1 MNPAKV
7 SGPYSIPV
15 KLIKIV
21 KSPVS
26 EPLSNIINDSFITGV
41 FPGKLKISRVNPLH
55 KKESS
60 LDPNNYRPVS
70 LLSIFSKIYEKV
82 MYTRLY
88 KFLEN
93 SNLFY
98 SKQFGFRSKHSTNH
112 ALISISENI
121 KNSID
126 NGKFGCGIFLDLK
139 KAFDTV
145 NHNIL
150 LDKMEYYGVRG
161 NALKWFQSYL
171 ENSKQFVSVN
181 GVSSEI
187 LDVKCGVPQD
197 SVLGPLLFLIFIN
210 DLPEVSKK
218 LKFYL
223 FADDTNIYFES
234 QNLNVIEKTVNAE
247 LRKVNRWLIIN
258 KLALSV
264 EKSNFVLFHSAS
276 RVPSITIKI
285 KIGNKRIA
293 EEKYVK
299 FLGVLVDSTLSWK
312 PHVKELT
319 KKLTKITGMFYK
331 LRYFISISQSV
342 MLYNALVFPLLLY
355 GIVVWGNTY
364 PSNLDSLLHI
374 QNKFLKIINFCDQF
388 DSPHPLFISSN
399 ILKVHDLHNA
409 QLASFVYESTLGLNP
424 VEFHNYF
431 TDVSEIHQHLTRQSD
446 VGNLY
451 IPRRNTTQYGLFS
464 ISFAGASLWNT
475 LSNDIR
481 KSTSI
486 YSFRKKMKEHY
497 IYSYKEK
504 ENLPK

>member
-1 MNPAKV
+1 
-7 SGPYSIPV
+7 
-15 KLIKIV
+15 
-21 KSPVS
+21 
-26 EPLSNIINDSFITGV
+26 
-41 FPGKLKISRVNPLH
+41 
-55 KKESS
+55 
-60 LDPNNYRPVS
+60 
-70 LLSIFSKIYEKV
+70 
-82 MYTRLY
+82 
-88 KFLEN
+88 
-93 SNLFY
+93 
-98 SKQFGFRSKHSTNH
+98 
-112 ALISISENI
+112 
-121 KNSID
+121 
-126 NGKFGCGIFLDLK
+126 
-139 KAFDTV
+139 
-145 NHNIL
+145 
-150 LDKMEYYGVRG
+150 MEYYGVRG

-171 ENSKQFVSVN
+171 ENRKQFVSVN

-187 LDVKCGVPQD
+187 LDVKCGVPQG

-234 QNLNVIEKTVNAE
+234 QNLNVIEKTVNTE

-276 RVPSITIKI
+276 RVPSTTIKI

-312 PHVKELT
+312 PHIKELT
-319 KKLTKITGMFYK
+319 KKLTKITGIFFK

-409 QLASFVYESTLGLNP
+409 QLTSFVYESTLGLNP

-431 TDVSEIHQHLTRQSD
+431 TDVSEIHQHLTRQFD

-481 KSTSI
+481 KSISI
-486 YSFRKKMKEHY
+486 YSFRKKMKERY
-497 IYSYKEK
+497 IYSYKKKKICQNNYSPFPINRTVIFTLHCGLRDLQDSCGELMGVGDFVGGLWGWHFDFWPCGGLVEMVLFTGWGTCEK
-504 ENLPK
+504 HNNFAGFPTWGLFSWVFHRDGDRGVYFRGLFTGLSLFGWFLAGFHRFWTI

>member
-1 MNPAKV
+1 MADQFFFYPCTPKEVEDIIDLLNPAKV

-15 KLIKIV
+15 KLLKIV

-26 EPLSNIINDSFITGV
+26 ESLSNIINDSFITGV

-60 LDPNNYRPVS
+60 LDPNNYRPIS

-126 NGKFGCGIFLDLK
+126 NGKFGCGIFLDIK

-150 LDKMEYYGVRG
+150 LDKMEYYGVRE

-171 ENSKQFVSVN
+171 ENRKQFVSVS

-187 LDVKCGVPQD
+187 LDVKCGVPQG
-197 SVLGPLLFLIFIN
+197 SVLGPLLFPIFIN

-234 QNLNVIEKTVNAE
+234 QNLNVIEKTVNTE

-264 EKSNFVLFHSAS
+264 EKSNIVLFHSAS
-276 RVPSITIKI
+276 RVPSRTIKI
-285 KIGNKRIA
+285 KVGNKQIA

-299 FLGVLVDSTLSWK
+299 FLGVLVDST
-312 PHVKELT
+312 
-319 KKLTKITGMFYK
+319 
-331 LRYFISISQSV
+331 
-342 MLYNALVFPLLLY
+342 
-355 GIVVWGNTY
+355 
-364 PSNLDSLLHI
+364 
-374 QNKFLKIINFCDQF
+374 
-388 DSPHPLFISSN
+388 
-399 ILKVHDLHNA
+399 
-409 QLASFVYESTLGLNP
+409 
-424 VEFHNYF
+424 
-431 TDVSEIHQHLTRQSD
+431 
-446 VGNLY
+446 VGNH
-451 IPRRNTTQYGLFS
+451 I
-464 ISFAGASLWNT
+464 
-475 LSNDIR
+475 
-481 KSTSI
+481 
-486 YSFRKKMKEHY
+486 
-497 IYSYKEK
+497 
-504 ENLPK
+504 

>member
-1 MNPAKV
+1 M
-7 SGPYSIPV
+7 
-15 KLIKIV
+15 
-21 KSPVS
+21 KSPIS

-60 LDPNNYRPVS
+60 LDPNNYRPIS

-82 MYTRLY
+82 MYIRLY

-93 SNLFY
+93 SNLFC
-98 SKQFGFRSKHSTNH
+98 SKQFEFRSKHSTNH

-150 LDKMEYYGVRG
+150 LDKLEYYGIRG

-171 ENSKQFVSVN
+171 ENRKQFVSVN
-181 GVSSEI
+181 RVSSEI
-187 LDVKCGVPQD
+187 LDVEYGVPQG

-218 LKFYL
+218 FKFYL

-234 QNLNVIEKTVNAE
+234 ENLNVMEKTVNTE

-264 EKSNFVLFHSAS
+264 EKSNFVLSHSAS
-276 RVPSITIKI
+276 RVPSRTIKI
-285 KIGNKRIA
+285 KIGHKRIA

-299 FLGVLVDSTLSWK
+299 FLGVLVDST
-312 PHVKELT
+312 
-319 KKLTKITGMFYK
+319 I
-331 LRYFISISQSV
+331 
-342 MLYNALVFPLLLY
+342 
-355 GIVVWGNTY
+355 GN
-364 PSNLDSLLHI
+364 HI
-374 QNKFLKIINFCDQF
+374 
-388 DSPHPLFISSN
+388 
-399 ILKVHDLHNA
+399 
-409 QLASFVYESTLGLNP
+409 
-424 VEFHNYF
+424 
-431 TDVSEIHQHLTRQSD
+431 
-446 VGNLY
+446 
-451 IPRRNTTQYGLFS
+451 
-464 ISFAGASLWNT
+464 
-475 LSNDIR
+475 
-481 KSTSI
+481 
-486 YSFRKKMKEHY
+486 
-497 IYSYKEK
+497 
-504 ENLPK
+504 